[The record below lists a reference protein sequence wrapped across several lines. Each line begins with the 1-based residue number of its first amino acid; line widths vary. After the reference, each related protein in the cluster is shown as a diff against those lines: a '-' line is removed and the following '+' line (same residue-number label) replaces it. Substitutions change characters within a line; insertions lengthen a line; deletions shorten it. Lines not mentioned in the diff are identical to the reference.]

1 MSRPTPPASAAP
13 AVPAAPARWRRALGV
28 PDLSGQGRIVA
39 ATALDTF
46 GAGLFTPLSFLFF
59 LMTTDLTVAQVGLG
73 TSVATLLSIPL
84 TPIAGMAVDRWGPRM
99 SLISNNLLAAAG
111 FLCYLLVDSLPT
123 LVLSMLVVLS
133 ADRMYWA
140 AWPAFVADLAEGAE
154 LDRWYAFTAAG
165 KNASVAVGGVAG
177 GLLLAGGWSGAPV
190 LIVALNASTSV
201 LTALLFW
208 KPVPAAKPTTP
219 PAPNEQASRRP
230 GPEPGPGEAE
240 EPQPTPGPA
249 PARSG
254 WRAVFADRILLC
266 VLASQTALTFGWLI
280 PTLILPV
287 YLVEVQDLPTWL
299 PSTALTVNAL
309 LIVAA
314 QSTLTARLGTI
325 ARSRVISWAAV
336 LMLATVGLL
345 ALLPLTGGTASV
357 ALVLGAVLLFTT
369 GQMTATPAIVAL
381 SATLGPPGAR
391 GRFLSLFNLTWT
403 VSATT
408 GPALVGAL
416 IERQAALLWAVLA
429 CLVALGGL
437 GYRLTGGLAP
447 HRLGSPR
454 TRTAGA

>member
-1 MSRPTPPASAAP
+1 MNRPTPRA
-13 AVPAAPARWRRALGV
+13 PAAPARWRRALGV

-46 GAGLFTPLSFLFF
+46 GAGMFTPLSFLFF

-84 TPIAGMAVDRWGPRM
+84 TPIAGMAVDRWGPRV
-99 SLISNNLLAAAG
+99 SLISNNLLAATG
-111 FLCYLLVDSLPT
+111 YLCYLLVDSLPA
-123 LVLSMLVVLS
+123 LVASMLVVLG

-177 GLLLAGGWSGAPV
+177 GLLLAGGWSGAAA
-190 LIVALNASTSV
+190 LIVVLNASTSV
-201 LTALLFW
+201 VTALLFW
-208 KPVPAAKPTTP
+208 KPVRPVRPVHPVHPAA
-219 PAPNEQASRRP
+219 PAGPERP
-230 GPEPGPGEAE
+230 GDTSAPEPAADRARAAG
-240 EPQPTPGPA
+240 PGPA
-249 PARSG
+249 AGRSG

-266 VLASQTALTFGWLI
+266 VLASQTALAFGWLI

-287 YLVEVQDLPTWL
+287 YLVKVRDLPAWL
-299 PSTALTVNAL
+299 PSTALTANAL

-314 QSTLTARLGTI
+314 QSTLTARLATI

-336 LMLATVGLL
+336 LILAAVGLL
-345 ALLPLTGGTASV
+345 ALLPLTAGAVSI
-357 ALVLGAVLLFTT
+357 ALVLGAVLAFTT
-369 GQMTATPAIVAL
+369 GQMTATPAVVAL
-381 SATLGPPGAR
+381 SATLAPAGAR

-416 IERQAALLWAVLA
+416 VERQAALLWVVLA

-437 GYRLTGGLAP
+437 GYRFTGGLAP

-454 TRTAGA
+454 ARSADA

>member
-1 MSRPTPPASAAP
+1 MSRPTPAA
-13 AVPAAPARWRRALGV
+13 PAAPARWRRALGV

-46 GAGLFTPLSFLFF
+46 GAGMFTPLSFLFF

-84 TPIAGMAVDRWGPRM
+84 TPVAGMAVDRWGPRV

-111 FLCYLLVDSLPT
+111 YLCYLLVDSLPA
-123 LVLSMLVVLS
+123 LVASMLVVLS

-177 GLLLAGGWSGAPV
+177 GLLLAGGWSGAAV
-190 LIVALNASTSV
+190 LIVVINASTSV

-208 KPVPAAKPTTP
+208 KPVRPAKPMR
-219 PAPNEQASRRP
+219 PAPDDEAAAPP
-230 GPEPGPGEAE
+230 GPDRAQAP
-240 EPQPTPGPA
+240 EPQPAPG
-249 PARSG
+249 RSG

-266 VLASQTALTFGWLI
+266 VLASQTALAFGWLI

-287 YLVEVQDLPTWL
+287 YLVEVQDLPAWL

-325 ARSRVISWAAV
+325 ARSRVISRAAV
-336 LMLATVGLL
+336 LILAAVGLL
-345 ALLPLTGGTASV
+345 ALLPLTGGAVSI

-437 GYRLTGGLAP
+437 GYRFTGGLAP

-454 TRTAGA
+454 PRSADA

>member
-1 MSRPTPPASAAP
+1 MSRPAPEAP
-13 AVPAAPARWRRALGV
+13 AASARWRRALGV
-28 PDLSGQGRIVA
+28 PDLTGQGRIVA

-46 GAGLFTPLSFLFF
+46 GAGMFTPLSFLFF

-84 TPIAGMAVDRWGPRM
+84 TPIAGMAVDRWGPRA

-111 FLCYLLVDSLPT
+111 FLSYLLVDSLPA
-123 LVLSMLVVLS
+123 LVASMLVVLC

-177 GLLLAGGWSGAPV
+177 GLLLASGWSGAAL
-190 LIVALNASTSV
+190 LIVVVNASTSV

-208 KPVPAAKPTTP
+208 KPVRPPKPADP
-219 PAPNEQASRRP
+219 P
-230 GPEPGPGEAE
+230 GPEAAAGPDRAKTPD
-240 EPQPTPGPA
+240 PQPAPG
-249 PARSG
+249 RSG

-266 VLASQTALTFGWLI
+266 VLASQTALAFGWLI

-287 YLVEVQDLPTWL
+287 YLVEVQDLPAWL

-314 QSTLTARLGTI
+314 QSTLTARLGTF

-336 LMLATVGLL
+336 LVLAAVGLL
-345 ALLPLTGGTASV
+345 ALVPLTGGGV
-357 ALVLGAVLLFTT
+357 PIALVLGAVLLFTT

-381 SATLGPPGAR
+381 SATLAPPGAR

-416 IERQAALLWAVLA
+416 IERQAALLWVLLA
-429 CLVALGGL
+429 ALVALGGL
-437 GYRLTGGLAP
+437 GYRFTGGLAP
-447 HRLGSPR
+447 HRLGSPSPQP
-454 TRTAGA
+454 AEA

>member
-1 MSRPTPPASAAP
+1 MSRPTPHA
-13 AVPAAPARWRRALGV
+13 PAAPARWRRALGV

-46 GAGLFTPLSFLFF
+46 GAGMFTPLSFLFF

-84 TPIAGMAVDRWGPRM
+84 TPIAGMAVDRWGPRV
-99 SLISNNLLAAAG
+99 SLISNNLLAATG
-111 FLCYLLVDSLPT
+111 YLCYLLVDSLPA
-123 LVLSMLVVLS
+123 LVASMLVVLG

-165 KNASVAVGGVAG
+165 KNASVAVGGVVG
-177 GLLLAGGWSGAPV
+177 GLLLASGWSGAPM
-190 LIVALNASTSV
+190 LIVVLNASTSV

-208 KPVPAAKPTTP
+208 KPVRP
-219 PAPNEQASRRP
+219 PAEPTADEDTAAAGTGRAP
-230 GPEPGPGEAE
+230 EPEPGPGRAEAPE
-240 EPQPTPGPA
+240 AQPA

-266 VLASQTALTFGWLI
+266 VLASQTALAFAWLI

-287 YLVEVQDLPTWL
+287 YLVKVQDLPAWL

-309 LIVAA
+309 LIVAV
-314 QSTLTARLGTI
+314 QSTLTARLGTV

-345 ALLPLTGGTASV
+345 ALLPLTGGAVSI

-369 GQMTATPAIVAL
+369 GQMTATPAVVAL
-381 SATLGPPGAR
+381 SATLAPHGAR

-416 IERQAALLWAVLA
+416 VERQAALLWVVLA

-437 GYRLTGGLAP
+437 GYRFTGGLAP
-447 HRLGSPR
+447 QRLGSPR
-454 TRTAGA
+454 ARSAEA

>member
-1 MSRPTPPASAAP
+1 MSRPTPHA
-13 AVPAAPARWRRALGV
+13 PAAPARWRRALGV

-46 GAGLFTPLSFLFF
+46 GAGMFTPLSFLFF

-84 TPIAGMAVDRWGPRM
+84 TPIAGMAVDRWGPRV
-99 SLISNNLLAAAG
+99 SLISNNLLAATG
-111 FLCYLLVDSLPT
+111 YLCYLLVDSLPA
-123 LVLSMLVVLS
+123 LVASMLVVLG

-165 KNASVAVGGVAG
+165 KNASVAVGGVVG
-177 GLLLAGGWSGAPV
+177 GLLLASDWSGAPM
-190 LIVALNASTSV
+190 LIVVLNASTSV

-208 KPVPAAKPTTP
+208 KPVRQAKPAEPTAPEDTAAAGTE
-219 PAPNEQASRRP
+219 PAPE
-230 GPEPGPGEAE
+230 PEPGRAQVPEG
-240 EPQPTPGPA
+240 QPA

-266 VLASQTALTFGWLI
+266 VLASQTALAFAWLI

-287 YLVEVQDLPTWL
+287 YLVKVQDLPAWL

-309 LIVAA
+309 LIVAV
-314 QSTLTARLGTI
+314 QSTLTARLGTV

-345 ALLPLTGGTASV
+345 ALLPLTGGAVSI
-357 ALVLGAVLLFTT
+357 ALVLGAVILFTT
-369 GQMTATPAIVAL
+369 GQMTATPAVVAL
-381 SATLGPPGAR
+381 SATLAPHGAR

-416 IERQAALLWAVLA
+416 VERQAALLWVVLA

-437 GYRLTGGLAP
+437 GYRFTGGLAP

-454 TRTAGA
+454 ARSAEA

>member
-1 MSRPTPPASAAP
+1 MSGPTPAA
-13 AVPAAPARWRRALGV
+13 PAAPARWRRALGV

-46 GAGLFTPLSFLFF
+46 GAGMFTPLSFLFF

-84 TPIAGMAVDRWGPRM
+84 TPIAGMAVDRWGPRA

-123 LVLSMLVVLS
+123 LVASMLVVLC

-177 GLLLAGGWSGAPV
+177 GLLLASGWSGAAM
-190 LIVALNASTSV
+190 LIVVVNASTSV
-201 LTALLFW
+201 LTAVLFW
-208 KPVPAAKPTTP
+208 KPVRKTTP
-219 PAPNEQASRRP
+219 TRSPAPDGEAAAQP
-230 GPEPGPGEAE
+230 EPEPEPEPGTGADRAKAPD
-240 EPQPTPGPA
+240 PQPATG
-249 PARSG
+249 RSG

-287 YLVEVQDLPTWL
+287 YLVEVQDLPAWL

-314 QSTLTARLGTI
+314 QSTLTARLGTF

-336 LMLATVGLL
+336 LILAAVGLL
-345 ALLPLTGGTASV
+345 ALVPLTGGGV
-357 ALVLGAVLLFTT
+357 PIALVLGAVLLFTT

-381 SATLGPPGAR
+381 SATLAPAGAR

-416 IERQAALLWAVLA
+416 IERQAALLWVLLA
-429 CLVALGGL
+429 ALVALGGL
-437 GYRLTGGLAP
+437 GYRFTGGLAP
-447 HRLGSPR
+447 HRLGSPSPQP
-454 TRTAGA
+454 AEA

>member
-1 MSRPTPPASAAP
+1 MSGPVPEA
-13 AVPAAPARWRRALGV
+13 PAAPARWRRTLGV

-46 GAGLFTPLSFLFF
+46 GAGMFTPLSFLFF

-73 TSVATLLSIPL
+73 TSVSTLLSIPL
-84 TPIAGMAVDRWGPRM
+84 TPIAGMAVDRWGPRV
-99 SLISNNLLAAAG
+99 SLVSNNLLAATG
-111 FLCYLLVDSLPT
+111 YLCYLLVDSLPA
-123 LVLSMLVVLS
+123 LVASMLVVLG

-165 KNASVAVGGVAG
+165 KNASVAVGGVVG
-177 GLLLAGGWSGAPV
+177 GLLLAGGWSGAAV
-190 LIVALNASTSV
+190 LIVVVNASTSV
-201 LTALLFW
+201 VTALLFW
-208 KPVPAAKPTTP
+208 KPVRPVRPAE
-219 PAPNEQASRRP
+219 PAGPGRPDAARPADTSRE
-230 GPEPGPGEAE
+230 PEPEPES
-240 EPQPTPGPA
+240 EPQPQPA
-249 PARSG
+249 AARSG

-266 VLASQTALTFGWLI
+266 VLASQTALAFGWLI

-287 YLVEVQDLPTWL
+287 YLVKVRDLPTWL

-314 QSTLTARLGTI
+314 QSTLTARLGAV
-325 ARSRVISWAAV
+325 ARSRVISRAAV
-336 LMLATVGLL
+336 LILAAVGLL
-345 ALLPLTGGTASV
+345 ALLPLTGGAASI

-369 GQMTATPAIVAL
+369 GQMTATPAVVAL
-381 SATLGPPGAR
+381 SATLAPAGAR

-416 IERQAALLWAVLA
+416 VERQAALLWLVLA

-437 GYRLTGGLAP
+437 GYRFTGGLAP

-454 TRTAGA
+454 ARPADA

>member
-1 MSRPTPPASAAP
+1 MNRPAP
-13 AVPAAPARWRRALGV
+13 QAPAAPARWRRALGV

-46 GAGLFTPLSFLFF
+46 GAGMFTPLSFLFF

-84 TPIAGMAVDRWGPRM
+84 TPIAGMAVDRWGPRV
-99 SLISNNLLAAAG
+99 SLISNNLLAATG
-111 FLCYLLVDSLPT
+111 YLCYLLVDSLPA
-123 LVLSMLVVLS
+123 LVASMLVVLG

-165 KNASVAVGGVAG
+165 KNASVAVGGVVG
-177 GLLLAGGWSGAPV
+177 GLLLAGGWSGAAV
-190 LIVALNASTSV
+190 LIVVVNASTSV
-201 LTALLFW
+201 VTALLFW
-208 KPVPAAKPTTP
+208 KPVRPVRPAEQAGPARPDEVPTPSPGPAAD
-219 PAPNEQASRRP
+219 ASRA
-230 GPEPGPGEAE
+230 PEPGPDA
-240 EPQPTPGPA
+240 
-249 PARSG
+249 ARSG

-266 VLASQTALTFGWLI
+266 VLASQTALAFGWLI

-287 YLVEVQDLPTWL
+287 YLVKVRDLPAWL

-314 QSTLTARLGTI
+314 QSTLTARLGAV

-336 LMLATVGLL
+336 LILAAVGLL
-345 ALLPLTGGTASV
+345 ALLPLTGGAVSI
-357 ALVLGAVLLFTT
+357 ALVLGAVLLFTC
-369 GQMTATPAIVAL
+369 GQMTATPAVVAL
-381 SATLGPPGAR
+381 SATLAPAGAR

-416 IERQAALLWAVLA
+416 VERQAALLWVVLA

-454 TRTAGA
+454 ATTADA

>member
-1 MSRPTPPASAAP
+1 M
-13 AVPAAPARWRRALGV
+13 
-28 PDLSGQGRIVA
+28 A

-46 GAGLFTPLSFLFF
+46 GAGMFTPLSFLFF

-84 TPIAGMAVDRWGPRM
+84 TPIAGMAVDRWGPRV
-99 SLISNNLLAAAG
+99 SLISNNLLAATG
-111 FLCYLLVDSLPT
+111 YLCYLLVDSLPA
-123 LVLSMLVVLS
+123 LVASMLVVLG

-165 KNASVAVGGVAG
+165 KNASVAVGGVVG
-177 GLLLAGGWSGAPV
+177 GLLLAGGWSGAAV
-190 LIVALNASTSV
+190 LIVVVNASTSV
-201 LTALLFW
+201 VTALLFW
-208 KPVPAAKPTTP
+208 KPVRPVRPAEQAGPARPDEEPT
-219 PAPNEQASRRP
+219 PAPGAAADASRA
-230 GPEPGPGEAE
+230 PEPGPA
-240 EPQPTPGPA
+240 A
-249 PARSG
+249 ARSG

-266 VLASQTALTFGWLI
+266 VLASQTALAFGWLI

-287 YLVEVQDLPTWL
+287 YLVKVRDLPAWL

-314 QSTLTARLGTI
+314 QSTLTARLGAV

-336 LMLATVGLL
+336 LILAAVGLL
-345 ALLPLTGGTASV
+345 ALLPLTGGAVSI
-357 ALVLGAVLLFTT
+357 ALVLGAVLLFTC
-369 GQMTATPAIVAL
+369 GQMTATPAVVAL
-381 SATLGPPGAR
+381 SATLAPAGAR

-416 IERQAALLWAVLA
+416 VERQAALLWVVLA

-437 GYRLTGGLAP
+437 GYRFTGGLAP

-454 TRTAGA
+454 ATPADA